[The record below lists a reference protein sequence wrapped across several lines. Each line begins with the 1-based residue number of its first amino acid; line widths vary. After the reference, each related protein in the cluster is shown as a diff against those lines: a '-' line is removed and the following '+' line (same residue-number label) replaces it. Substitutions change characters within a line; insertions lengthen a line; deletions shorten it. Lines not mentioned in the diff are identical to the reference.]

1 MRGAVPSFVVKYG
14 CYKHALVVSLLL
26 AEYFNIDAIKSIASV
41 GVLFENY
48 SRNEFLLDGKLMPL
62 FLANCMPSGQS
73 TFNGVPRTVTM
84 RVI

>member
-1 MRGAVPSFVVKYG
+1 MPSFVVKYA
-14 CYKHALVVSLLL
+14 CYKHALAVSLLL

-48 SRNEFLLDGKLMPL
+48 SRNEFLLDGKLMFL
-62 FLANCMPSGQS
+62 FLANYMPSGQS
-73 TFNGVPRTVTM
+73 AFDGVPRTVTM